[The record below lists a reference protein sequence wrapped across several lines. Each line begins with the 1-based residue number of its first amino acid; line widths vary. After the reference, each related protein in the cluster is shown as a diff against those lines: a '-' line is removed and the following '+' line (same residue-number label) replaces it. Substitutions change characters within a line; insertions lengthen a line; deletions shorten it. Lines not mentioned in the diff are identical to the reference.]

1 MASVQAH
8 YDSHLAPLYSWMSG
22 GAEGPRARF
31 AALLHELGLAPSRP
45 GATAVDLGAGNGHQS
60 LPLADAGFAVTAVDL
75 SAVLLAEL
83 TAAAGGRTVRTVHG
97 DLRDFE
103 QFLPSRAPEVI
114 VCCGDTLTHLP
125 LLADVDALIYRA
137 ARALAPGGCL
147 VLGFRD
153 YTVPR
158 EGTARFLPVQSDA
171 DCHLTCF
178 LEYSVSHVT
187 VHDLVHRREGTRWTL
202 STSAYEKLRLPPD
215 HVRRR
220 LAAAGLTLVHDTAA
234 HGAVTLAARR
244 PHSAS

>member
-31 AALLHELGLAPSRP
+31 AALLDELGIAPSGP

-60 LPLADAGFAVTAVDL
+60 LPLADAGFAVTAIDL
-75 SAVLLAEL
+75 SSALLAEL
-83 TAAAGGRTVRTVHG
+83 AAAAGGRTVRTVHG

-103 QFLPSRAPEVI
+103 QVLPPRAPEVI
-114 VCCGDTLTHLP
+114 VCGGDTLTHLP
-125 LLADVDALIYRA
+125 SLADVDALISRA
-137 ARALAPGGCL
+137 ARALAPDGWL

-153 YTVPR
+153 YTA
-158 EGTARFLPVQSDA
+158 ARHGADRFIPVQSDA
-171 DCHLTCF
+171 DCILTCF
-178 LEYSVSHVT
+178 LDFSASHVT
-187 VHDLVHRREGTRWTL
+187 VHDLVHRRDGARWTL
-202 STSAYEKLRLPPD
+202 STSAYEKLRLAPE
-215 HVRRR
+215 HVRRQ

-244 PHSAS
+244 PSSLS

>member
-8 YDSHLAPLYSWMSG
+8 YDTHLAPLYSWMSG

-31 AALLHELGLAPSRP
+31 AALLDELGLAPSGP

-60 LPLADAGFAVTAVDL
+60 LPLADAGFAVTAIDL
-75 SAVLLAEL
+75 SSALLAEL
-83 TAAAGGRTVRTVHG
+83 AAAAGGRTVRTVHG

-103 QFLPSRAPEVI
+103 QFLPSPAPEVI
-114 VCCGDTLTHLP
+114 VCCGDTLTHLSSP
-125 LLADVDALIYRA
+125 ADVDAMISRA
-137 ARALAPGGCL
+137 ARALAPGGWL

-187 VHDLVHRREGTRWTL
+187 VHDLVHRREGARWTL
-202 STSAYEKLRLPPD
+202 STSAYEKLRLAPD
-215 HVRRR
+215 HVRRQ

-234 HGAVTLAARR
+234 HGAVTFAARR
-244 PHSAS
+244 PSSLS